1 MTDPQLTRIVA
12 VVDRTGS
19 MSRIRADVE
28 ERFAAFMAAQRDSQA
43 EVGDRVAVDLYT
55 FDRQRFLSPDRALT
69 EPAGAIL
76 ETVYTGVP
84 IADVP
89 PLAIQPRGETPLND
103 AVAFTID
110 RVGAELAALP
120 ERERPGQ
127 VIVVIVTDGIENS
140 SLEYIGVAGADRVRE
155 KVDHQRTHY
164 GWHFEFIGIGIDAW
178 AAGGAIGMTKKTTYQ
193 SDLTG
198 AGIAAVYGASA
209 QSVVSHR
216 AKAQKGHRGS
226 DTA

>member
-1 MTDPQLTRIVA
+1 MTDPTLTRIVA

-19 MSRIRADVE
+19 MYRIRADVE
-28 ERFAAFMAAQRDSQA
+28 ERYAAFMAAQRDSQRD
-43 EVGDRVAVDLYT
+43 VGDRVHVDLYT
-55 FDRQRFLSPDRALT
+55 FDRPRILSPDEALAQ
-69 EPAGAIL
+69 PAGAIL
-76 ETVYTGVP
+76 ETVYTNRP

-110 RVGAELAALP
+110 RVGAELATLP

-127 VIVVIVTDGIENS
+127 VIVVIVTDGLENS
-140 SLEYIGVAGADRVRE
+140 SLEYIGDAGAARVRE
-155 KVDHQRTHY
+155 KVGHQRERY

-178 AAGGAIGMTKKTTYQ
+178 ATGGAIGMSRKTTYE
-193 SDLTG
+193 SDLSG

-216 AKAQKGHRGS
+216 AAAQKRRRES
-226 DTA
+226 T